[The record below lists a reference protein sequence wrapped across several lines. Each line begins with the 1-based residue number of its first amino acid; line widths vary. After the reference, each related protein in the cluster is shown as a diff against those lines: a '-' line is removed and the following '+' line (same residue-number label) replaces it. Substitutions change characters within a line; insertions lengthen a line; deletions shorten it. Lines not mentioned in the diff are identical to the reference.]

1 MDPHFKRD
9 NTCGYKQL
17 YSSVMPLEV
26 MLDKFQ
32 FSENRGLSKQKLVEL
47 QYNTVHQRYYKPE
60 MSTKTKIAQIFSKK
74 IRDQVLVKKHLRV
87 RKDPIEKGKLDMI

>member
-1 MDPHFKRD
+1 
-9 NTCGYKQL
+9 
-17 YSSVMPLEV
+17 
-26 MLDKFQ
+26 
-32 FSENRGLSKQKLVEL
+32 
-47 QYNTVHQRYYKPE
+47 